1 MQAPVSPAYSQE
13 RKWNASRLAMH
24 GAYKWNQP
32 FPLVDDPRDLLT
44 FLVHHF
50 DMAIGGDKTQDEPI
64 QDALCTLAYASD
76 PAMFKDLK
84 DFDPT
89 KPSFVRGICYTYQD
103 KRPSKLRKAALFFL
117 PLISDKMFNTPEP
130 IIEPDEM
137 KSFCADW
144 ASTVD
149 SLELT
154 PDVQKAA
161 LTVLLG
167 MINSPH
173 WHPHIITEKWRL
185 LEHFTLIPDDS
196 QPLRRCIDNPD
207 LIEVVRNVDDQ
218 AASFLWLR
226 ILWLK
231 YQELIPEVRTQLEN
245 VTREVG
251 QGERRADLDKY
262 LETMDSELK
271 KAKEA
276 STQNKTLSKGPDT
289 DDLQTRIENL
299 QAARSTLVV
308 LKRG

>member
-1 MQAPVSPAYSQE
+1 M
-13 RKWNASRLAMH
+13 
-24 GAYKWNQP
+24 
-32 FPLVDDPRDLLT
+32 
-44 FLVHHF
+44 
-50 DMAIGGDKTQDEPI
+50 
-64 QDALCTLAYASD
+64 
-76 PAMFKDLK
+76 
-84 DFDPT
+84 
-89 KPSFVRGICYTYQD
+89 
-103 KRPSKLRKAALFFL
+103 
-117 PLISDKMFNTPEP
+117 
-130 IIEPDEM
+130 
-137 KSFCADW
+137 
-144 ASTVD
+144 
-149 SLELT
+149 
-154 PDVQKAA
+154 
-161 LTVLLG
+161 VLLG

-173 WHPHIITEKWRL
+173 WRPHIVTEKWKL
-185 LEHFTLIPDDS
+185 LEHSTSVPDYS

-299 QAARSTLVV
+299 QAARDALVS